1 MAYSDLDD
9 VDYLVEDNAMD
20 DFWLIIGDGWDPW
33 QDHFEDDPDQ

>member
-9 VDYLVEDNAMD
+9 VDYLVEENAMD
-20 DFWLIIGDGWDPW
+20 DLLIIENGWNPW